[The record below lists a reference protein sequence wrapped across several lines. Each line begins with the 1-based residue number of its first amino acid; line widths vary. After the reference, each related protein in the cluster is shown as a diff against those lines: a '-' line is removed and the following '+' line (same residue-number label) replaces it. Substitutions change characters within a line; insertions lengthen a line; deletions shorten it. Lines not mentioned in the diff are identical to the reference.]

1 VKLTNLIILI
11 LGMLIILQANDLQL
25 IEGDIEITYPK
36 SSRQLAH
43 YTLNV
48 LQAANPEYTTVFGP
62 DHEPIKFRIFNSQE
76 NFLRETAAWLP
87 NWANAVTLFPQK
99 IVLIKTPDLNQ
110 LTLREYRRAV
120 RHELVHLRQGSI
132 VPLNLT
138 PAWFNEGVAV
148 YLTGESHLTDRILLS
163 RAITQNRIIPLT
175 EISDFLKYNRQQV
188 SLAYIE
194 STTVIEFLVQVY
206 GFEVL
211 PNLFRQLSQNRS
223 FEQSLF
229 LTIGIGIG
237 ELDSFWQK
245 YILKRYRWIFLL
257 DIQNLIWL
265 ILPLLVVFVYFIK
278 VARNKTIIQKWNNE
292 ETVSLIK

>member
-1 VKLTNLIILI
+1 MKLTNLIILI
-11 LGMLIILQANDLQL
+11 QGMLIILQASDLHL
-25 IEGDIEITYPK
+25 IEGDIEINYPK

-48 LQAANPEYTTVFGP
+48 LQAANPEYTAVFGP

-76 NFLRETAAWLP
+76 DFLCETAAWLP

-110 LTLREYRRAV
+110 LTLREYRRTV

-163 RAITQNRIIPLT
+163 RAIAQNRIIPLT

>member
-1 VKLTNLIILI
+1 VKLNSLIILI
-11 LGMLIILQANDLQL
+11 LGLLIILQASELHL
-25 IEGDIEITYPK
+25 IDGDIEITYPE

-43 YTLNV
+43 FTLNV
-48 LQAANPEYTTVFGP
+48 LQAANSEYNEVFGP
-62 DHEPIKFRIFNSQE
+62 DHEPLKFRIFNSQE
-76 NFLRETAAWLP
+76 NFLQETGSLLP

-110 LTLREYRRAV
+110 VTLREYRQAV
-120 RHELVHLRQGSI
+120 RHELVHLRQGGV

-138 PAWFNEGVAV
+138 PTWFNEGIAV

-163 RAITQNRIIPLT
+163 RAIAQNRIIPLT
-175 EISDFLKYNRQQV
+175 ELSDFLKYNRQQV

-211 PNLFRQLSQNRS
+211 PNLFQHLSANRS

-229 LTIGIGIG
+229 MTTGIELA

-257 DIQNLIWL
+257 DIQNMIWL
-265 ILPLLVVFVYFIK
+265 IIPLLAIFVYFIK
-278 VARNKTIIQKWNNE
+278 AARNKTIIQKWNNE
-292 ETVSLIK
+292 ENISQTK